1 MPKGVKA
8 SLTKAVVNQIKNLYK
23 QLFLPEEVTAQTAFK
38 SDSNCSLIQLSDT

>member
-23 QLFLPEEVTAQTAFK
+23 QLFLPEEVTAQTAC
-38 SDSNCSLIQLSDT
+38 NQTAIV